1 MMDLGWKLEEPFEL
15 LATNIPLMN
24 VTCCWMKPLSYILLT
39 DVWNWSSHLENF
51 AKFTKKHLHQVSD
64 FIKKGS
70 VRGPFVWILPNF
82 SEQLFWRTNLNI
94 YFYFLLH
101 EKGNDCFCGINET
114 WFTQQCLV
122 LKFGLSKGMNL
133 LSTENSNILLSFK
146 HLRVLLRIGGYI
158 SIFKIKYLVYHF
170 FLDAL
175 EIFQWIIQ

>member
-39 DVWNWSSHLENF
+39 DIWNWSSHLKNF

-64 FIKKGS
+64 FIKKDS
-70 VRGPFVWILPNF
+70 VRGDFVWILPNF
-82 SEQLFWRTNLNI
+82 SEQLFCRTHLNI

-101 EKGNDCFCGINET
+101 EKRNDCFCGINET

-158 SIFKIKYLVYHF
+158 SIFKVKYLVYHF

>member
-64 FIKKGS
+64 FIKKDS
-70 VRGPFVWILPNF
+70 VRGDFVWILPNF
-82 SEQLFWRTNLNI
+82 SEQLFCRTHLNI

-101 EKGNDCFCGINET
+101 EKRNDCFCGINET

-146 HLRVLLRIGGYI
+146 HLRVLYV
-158 SIFKIKYLVYHF
+158 LVDTYQSSKLNILFIIF
-170 FLDAL
+170 FLTL
-175 EIFQWIIQ
+175 WKFFSE

>member
-64 FIKKGS
+64 FIKKDS
-70 VRGPFVWILPNF
+70 VRGDFVWILPNF
-82 SEQLFWRTNLNI
+82 SEQLFCRTHLNI

-101 EKGNDCFCGINET
+101 EKRNDCFCGINET

-146 HLRVLLRIGGYI
+146 HLRVLDV
-158 SIFKIKYLVYHF
+158 LVDTYQSSKLNILFIIF
-170 FLDAL
+170 FLTL
-175 EIFQWIIQ
+175 WKFFSE